1 MGYAKKLVRDSPGD
15 SLSSFSND
23 VAPWLRGPFPREG
36 REGLRGEECVCVNAS
51 AVLRRAA
58 LLRVWLATVLEEA
71 RQSNLPR
78 EQRGLARGLR
88 FRAFRESQR
97 GKQPCAVDLE
107 GCGSERSERAS
118 GVKPC
123 AVDLEGCGSERS
135 ERASGVSNPARSTSR
150 VAVPSV
156 QREPAG

>member
-36 REGLRGEECVCVNAS
+36 REGLRGEECVCVTAS

-97 GKQPCAVDLE
+97 GKQPCAVDL
-107 GCGSERSERAS
+107 
-118 GVKPC
+118 
-123 AVDLEGCGSERS
+123 
-135 ERASGVSNPARSTSR
+135 
-150 VAVPSV
+150 V